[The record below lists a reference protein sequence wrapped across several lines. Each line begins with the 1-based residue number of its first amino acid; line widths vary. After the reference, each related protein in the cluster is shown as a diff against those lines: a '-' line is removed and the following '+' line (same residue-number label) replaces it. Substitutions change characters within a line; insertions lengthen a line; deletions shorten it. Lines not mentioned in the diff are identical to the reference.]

1 MESCQ
6 IQCIFKGRQARGAGG
21 WDVGGEE
28 KREVKER
35 LGWAAI
41 SRLMLGK
48 AKTPCQWAKK
58 C

>member
-1 MESCQ
+1 MQ
-6 IQCIFKGRQARGAGG
+6 DVLVAGM
-21 WDVGGEE
+21 WDMGGEE
-28 KREVKER
+28 KRKVKER

-41 SRLMLGK
+41 FRLMLGK